1 MPAYDWTTNNH
12 EGRGLRRAFKRL
24 EEKMESARDPKTIA
38 ELSKAMAYVAQAK
51 SNIAKNHDL
60 EKRVQELERLAGMAQ
75 KAAPIQK

>member
-24 EEKMESARDPKTIA
+24 EEKLEEANDSDEIA
-38 ELSKAMAYVAQAK
+38 NIAKSMAYIATAK

-60 EKRVQELERLAGMAQ
+60 EERLEALEKVAGI
-75 KAAPIQK
+75 AAKQVITK